1 MPAKPTAYLAARR
14 EDGFGDVIPLVQGQK
29 AGLGRAPSNLII
41 LRDDLCS
48 REHAEIVFDAGEWHV
63 CDLGSTN
70 GSYLNGDRITKREAL
85 QPGDEIRVGK
95 SRFVFTESLD
105 QLPGVPGDVTITDV
119 SSEGLEIKDR
129 LGQTKY
135 HQTQI
140 KPASVRLSGS
150 EALAAL
156 YRLAID
162 MANAVDPT
170 DLADRL
176 IATLFAATPA
186 DVVAVLRVK
195 EGREFEPI
203 AYQMRRGEV
212 KSYHKVSS
220 FVSRDVLSTKQAV
233 IAESVASEKYLQSR
247 ESLAELKVNS
257 LICAPIMTHATV
269 SGLVHLYTTG
279 KTVSLHRDDLE
290 FALAAARQ
298 FGAVWE
304 SLRDRSQLS
313 HEVKSLKD
321 QLRSE
326 TEMIGPSEA
335 LATLDAQIR
344 RAAETKATVL
354 VRGES
359 GVGKELVARAIHR
372 NSPRK
377 DKPFVCLNCAA
388 LTETL
393 LESELFGHEKGAFTG
408 ATERMAGK
416 FEAADGGTIFLDEI
430 GEMTLGTQA
439 KFLRVLE
446 GQAFERVG
454 GNVPIQVDVRVV
466 AATNRPLERAVQEGQ
481 FRKDLFYRLQVVQF
495 DVPPLRERKA
505 DIIPIAEYFLKKYVR
520 ETGRKIK
527 GLTPAAIERLA
538 GHDWPGNVRELRNVI
553 ERAVTLGHGPQI
565 DASEIW
571 LPPPLDQ
578 ERPATAFEPITL
590 EAIER
595 RHIEAM
601 LTHTEWNK
609 SKAAELLGIERSTL
623 DRKIKSYELKR

>member
-1 MPAKPTAYLAARR
+1 MPANTTAYLAARR
-14 EDGFGDVIPLVQGQK
+14 DDGFGDVIPLVQDRK

-48 REHAEIVFDAGEWHV
+48 REHAEIIFDAGEWYL

-70 GSYLNGDRITKREAL
+70 GSYLNGDRITQREAL

-95 SRFVFTESLD
+95 SRFVFAESLD
-105 QLPGVPGDVTITDV
+105 QLPGVPGDVTMTDA
-119 SSEGLEIKDR
+119 SQDGLEIKDR

-135 HQTQI
+135 HQHQL

-156 YRLAID
+156 YRLAIE
-162 MANAVDPT
+162 MANAVDPA

-176 IATLFAATPA
+176 ITTLFAATPA

-220 FVSRDVLSTKQAV
+220 FVSRDVLSSKQAV

-269 SGLVHLYTTG
+269 TGLVHLYTTG
-279 KTVSLHRDDLE
+279 KSVSLNRDDLE

-304 SLRDRSQLS
+304 GLRDRSQLS
-313 HEVKSLKD
+313 HELKSLKD

-335 LATLDAQIR
+335 LVTLDAQIR
-344 RAAETKATVL
+344 RVAETKATVL

-416 FEAADGGTIFLDEI
+416 FETADGGTIFLDEI
-430 GEMTLGTQA
+430 GEMSLGTQA

-466 AATNRPLERAVQEGQ
+466 AATNRPLERAVQDGE

-505 DIIPIAEYFLKKYVR
+505 DIVPIAEHFLKKYVR

-527 GLTPAAIERLA
+527 GLTPAAIERLTS
-538 GHDWPGNVRELRNVI
+538 HDWPGNVRELRNVI
-553 ERAVTLGHGPQI
+553 ERAVTLGYGPQI
-565 DASEIW
+565 DASDIW
-571 LPPPLDQ
+571 LPRPLDQ
-578 ERPATAFEPITL
+578 DRTTNVFEPVTL

-595 RHIEAM
+595 RHIAAM
-601 LTHTEWNK
+601 LGHTDWNK

-623 DRKIKSYELKR
+623 DRKIKAYVLKR